1 MHLCAM
7 RRWLTGCN
15 RARTLCTILVLSE
28 CTESCMQPLIEPL
41 VVLMT
46 CGCAALQETYD
57 LQRQQARHKL

>member
-1 MHLCAM
+1 
-7 RRWLTGCN
+7 
-15 RARTLCTILVLSE
+15 
-28 CTESCMQPLIEPL
+28 MQPLIEPL